1 MLLKKEIEE
10 AIRLEMFRITD
21 HAYEEALSDNLT
33 FKEIIESVFQ
43 GEIIEQYPT
52 DKPYPSCLI
61 FGENSQHEPIHSVWA
76 CNRVNSWAVIIT
88 VYRPNPKRW
97 IDWKTRR
104 KSNDPV

>member
-43 GEIIEQYPT
+43 GEIIEQT
-52 DKPYPSCLI
+52 RQTSLI
-61 FGENSQHEPIHSVWA
+61 Q
-76 CNRVNSWAVIIT
+76 AV
-88 VYRPNPKRW
+88 
-97 IDWKTRR
+97 
-104 KSNDPV
+104 